1 MFELITIQSD
11 RFMLT
16 KNFVSLA
23 EFWKRKDG
31 TLTVNY
37 TDDFQNL
44 SIEEQIICN
53 LQINREFK
61 AVKKTDSPASKNQS
75 EVKY

>member
-1 MFELITIQSD
+1 MFQLVTIKSD

-16 KNFVSLA
+16 KNYVSIA

-37 TDDFQNL
+37 TDDFQKI

-53 LQINREFK
+53 LRINKEFK
-61 AVKKTDSPASKNQS
+61 TIKKD
-75 EVKY
+75 

>member
-1 MFELITIQSD
+1 MFQLVTIKSD

-16 KNFVSLA
+16 KNYVSIA

-44 SIEEQIICN
+44 SIEEKIICN
-53 LQINREFK
+53 LQINKEFK
-61 AVKKTDSPASKNQS
+61 TIKKD
-75 EVKY
+75 